1 MGECREADRRGN
13 TFASSPRQILFVAT
27 AALAL
32 AMSFLLGVSPTSA
45 GAESLP
51 DGPGTITVDE
61 KDIVPFKKKLAY
73 GSTGANGFQ
82 DHNAIAVRNPD
93 VSWDGTKAIFSMVI
107 VSSPDSS

>member
-51 DGPGTITVDE
+51 DGPGTITVDQSP
-61 KDIVPFKKKLAY
+61 VGA
-73 GSTGANGFQ
+73 TGFC
-82 DHNAIAVRNPD
+82 
-93 VSWDGTKAIFSMVI
+93 
-107 VSSPDSS
+107 